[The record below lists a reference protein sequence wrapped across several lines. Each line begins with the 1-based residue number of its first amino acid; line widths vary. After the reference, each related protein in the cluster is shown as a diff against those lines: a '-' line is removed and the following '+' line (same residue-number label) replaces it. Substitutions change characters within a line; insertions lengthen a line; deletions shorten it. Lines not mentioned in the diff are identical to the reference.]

1 MFGKTDLA
9 NFSSAGDFLN
19 KFWQRY
25 EEKAMIDIQG
35 KKRDKAQ
42 TPDAVARAEEDRK
55 KILQGLK
62 MVKGYFV

>member
-1 MFGKTDLA
+1 
-9 NFSSAGDFLN
+9 
-19 KFWQRY
+19 
-25 EEKAMIDIQG
+25 MIDIQG

-42 TPDAVARAEEDRK
+42 TPDAIARAEEYRK